1 MFHLLLLL
9 FLSFFFYMVGL
20 LLGYPRAVTSSG
32 FACHTAK
39 ELESYENVERRTEN
53 WSLFLSCGSLSL
65 PSSCHNRV
73 NNTDLPRISLVL
85 PLSVSLSLSVCLFLC
100 AYIIAQDF
108 EALDVGSLCL
118 HLCLIVSPARHLAI
132 NQSRQTTA
140 KCRMLEFC
148 KLLGSVPHG
157 HSHWEVSLQCPP
169 SLLPCSTAKQTCKW
183 LNICGCCSAL
193 DRHKGNCSSKCMNFI
208 LIII

>member
-1 MFHLLLLL
+1 M
-9 FLSFFFYMVGL
+9 
-20 LLGYPRAVTSSG
+20 
-32 FACHTAK
+32 
-39 ELESYENVERRTEN
+39 
-53 WSLFLSCGSLSL
+53 FLSCGSLSL
-65 PSSCHNRV
+65 
-73 NNTDLPRISLVL
+73 SLAAAIIAL
-85 PLSVSLSLSVCLFLC
+85 TTLTCPGYLSFSLSLSVCLFLC

-157 HSHWEVSLQCPP
+157 HCHWEVSLQCPP
-169 SLLPCSTAKQTCKW
+169 SPCLASLPSSSSTYV
-183 LNICGCCSAL
+183 GVAL
-193 DRHKGNCSSKCMNFI
+193 PSTGTRGTALRNA
-208 LIII
+208 